1 VDGDAPVRRGRDS
14 ERVGDTPPTQA
25 HGTPPRVP
33 WEAHDLRVGRRAAT
47 PRLHGES
54 AAIIERHV
62 PCTRQS
68 KVPVMLEIPK
78 RALPVCLMVGACAIA
93 CGEDDGQTGGAGA
106 GSGASGRSGSG
117 AGGVVGNGGVGFGG
131 AAANPTGSGGV
142 GNAGG
147 AVGTSGAA
155 GASGALGAAGA
166 DGAAGAVGAS
176 GSGAGGSGGSTVDSG
191 LPLPE
196 QMEPGVFVQVSEA
209 RIAVGDGTGPS
220 PNVDTFA
227 SVRAKLGPGLRN
239 AAPNARSYAWTLSN
253 GVTLTIGIGNTNADE
268 DDEPPGNV
276 DDADEVSWITV
287 RGGFAGKT
295 SRNVGLG
302 STRAEVEQQMPAG
315 YGLAPGTEPLNDPAG
330 TLARYFGH
338 GFFVEYGADDRVR
351 AVTIG
356 RSYNAEPSAR
366 IDVANGSLDFPSGRI
381 AGQDGLVPGTNQM
394 LVQNILGYPDGVGNV
409 SGGLRLHDHGA
420 LGIELFFYGNQN
432 DVYFMKLKSPYYGG
446 IEGGPGI
453 GSPRSMV
460 EESLGLG
467 AGVSSATPGL
477 VCYPDRT
484 NPRIGVTYTT
494 GATPLVSGITL
505 PLLQCP

>member
-1 VDGDAPVRRGRDS
+1 
-14 ERVGDTPPTQA
+14 
-25 HGTPPRVP
+25 
-33 WEAHDLRVGRRAAT
+33 
-47 PRLHGES
+47 
-54 AAIIERHV
+54 
-62 PCTRQS
+62 
-68 KVPVMLEIPK
+68 MLELPK
-78 RALPVCLMVGACAIA
+78 RVLPVCLMVGACAIA

-106 GSGASGRSGSG
+106 GSGASGRGGNG

-131 AAANPTGSGGV
+131 AGANPTGSGGR

-155 GASGALGAAGA
+155 GATGASGALGAAGA
-166 DGAAGAVGAS
+166 DGAAGAVGAA
-176 GSGAGGSGGSTVDSG
+176 GTGADASADASGGSGGSTVDSG

-196 QMEPGVFVQVSEA
+196 QMEPGGFVQVSEA
-209 RIAVGDGTGPS
+209 RIAVGDGAGPS

-227 SVRAKLGPGLRN
+227 GVRAKLGSGRRN

-253 GVTLTIGIGNTNADE
+253 GVALTIGIGNTNADE

-276 DDADEVSWITV
+276 DDGDEVSWITV
-287 RGGFAGKT
+287 RGGFTGKT

-315 YGLAPGTEPLNDPAG
+315 YGLPPSTEPLNDPAG
-330 TLARYFGH
+330 TLVRYFGH
-338 GFFVEYGADDRVR
+338 GFFVEYGADNRVR
-351 AVTIG
+351 AVTIA

-366 IDVANGSLDFPSGRI
+366 IDVANGALDFPSGRI

-409 SGGLRLHDHGA
+409 SGGLRLHDYGA

-432 DVYFMKLKSPYYGG
+432 NVYFMKLKAPYYGG
-446 IEGGPGI
+446 IEGGAGI

-460 EESLGLG
+460 EEWLGLG

-484 NPRIGVTYTT
+484 SPTIGVTYTT
-494 GATPLVSGITL
+494 GAAPLVSAITL